1 MVADLQSHHPVE
13 GCLVREVLDRVGD
26 KWSVYVIV
34 RLGDGPLRFSEL
46 RRSIDGISQR
56 MLTVTVRGLERDG
69 LIHREFHQEIPPR
82 VVYSLTPTGHSLL
95 DVVRGLIDWST
106 AHTADIDRARQ
117 EYDAAH
123 VA

>member
-1 MVADLQSHHPVE
+1 MVADPQTHHPAD
-13 GCLVREVLDRVGD
+13 GCLVREVLARVGD
-26 KWSVYVIV
+26 KWSVFVIV

-69 LIHREFHQEIPPR
+69 LIDREFHREIPPR
-82 VVYSLTPTGHSLL
+82 VVYSLTPMGRSLL
-95 DVVRGLIDWST
+95 DVVRGLIDWSS

-117 EYDAAH
+117 EYDADH